1 MTTTFTQGKLRR
13 RTAAAC
19 VAAAAVVAV
28 AAGCSSSGS
37 SSGGSSTGL
46 QDVTIGVLNGS
57 AVLAPVYA
65 AQGQGFFTK
74 YDVNVKV
81 VSNSSFSTPVAGLD
95 AGSIDID
102 VVGDIYQQHEAGVH
116 VVGVVGEADSAK
128 DLNMICN
135 SSVSAQTGTVKQKL
149 EALQG
154 KKIAFSG
161 VDSPPYYLLLG
172 AFKRYGLNINSVTI
186 VNVAVGA
193 TQFATLE
200 DGQADCTIGD
210 MNAVAYLTPGN
221 GRYVAFNFG
230 ANGVLNPLVSSQ
242 IVPWDAL
249 PGWADSHKTAV
260 EDFEK
265 AWIATIEWMQQPKNF
280 AADET
285 YVTDALGSKTAA
297 PTGVKLTTETN
308 AVLSTVRYLWGTA
321 GAKESYEADTA
332 AGILANPIANFDP
345 AEFVAPGSPSTAAE
359 ANQLV
364 SG

>member
-1 MTTTFTQGKLRR
+1 MKATFGQSRLRR
-13 RTAAAC
+13 RGAAC
-19 VAAAAVVAV
+19 VATAAAVAV
-28 AAGCSSSGS
+28 AAGCSSAA
-37 SSGGSSTGL
+37 SGGSNSSTSL

-65 AQGQGFFTK
+65 AQDQGFFTK
-74 YDVNVKV
+74 YGINVKV

-102 VVGDIYQQHEAGVH
+102 VVGDIYQQHEAGVN
-116 VVGVVGEADSAK
+116 VVGVIGDADSAE

-135 SSVSAQTGTVKQKL
+135 SSVKAQSGTIKQKL
-149 EALQG
+149 EALAG

-172 AFKRYGLNINSVTI
+172 AFKKYGLNINSVSI

-200 DGQADCTIGD
+200 EGQADCTIGD

-230 ANGVLNPLVSSQ
+230 ADGVLNPLVSTQ

-249 PGWADSHKTAV
+249 PSWADSHKTAV
-260 EDFEK
+260 KDFEK
-265 AWIATIEWMQQPKNF
+265 AWIATIQWMQNSKNF
-280 AADET
+280 SADET

-297 PTGVKLTTETN
+297 PTGAKLSTETQS
-308 AVLSTVRYLWGTA
+308 VLSTVRYLWGTA
-321 GAKESYEADTA
+321 GAKESYAADTA
-332 AGILANPIANFDP
+332 AGILAKPIANFDP
-345 AEFVAPGSPSTAAE
+345 ADFVAPGSPSTTAE

-364 SG
+364 SR